1 VRHADEVTVMPAPPD
16 GRGPRCEL
24 RVDGR
29 STCRFVAGLNLEAAV
44 EVDGRY
50 LVLMTDGVAQEEL
63 LSIHLVELD
72 GRLVDTAVIGQTT
85 TTGVFRHLV
94 LGPPR
99 QVGFR
104 FLGDGPW
111 TVEIHPRPRL
121 AWPLRQEAPAVH
133 RPFGWRRWFRV
144 HADRHG

>member
-1 VRHADEVTVMPAPPD
+1 MRHADEVTVMPAPPD

-29 STCRFVAGLNLEAAV
+29 STGRFVPGLNLEAAV

-50 LVLMTDGVAQEEL
+50 LVLLTDGVEREEL

-72 GRLVDTAVIGQTT
+72 GRLVDTAVIGQPGA
-85 TTGVFRHLV
+85 TGIFRHLV

-99 QVGFR
+99 QVGFH

-111 TVEIHPRPRL
+111 TVEVHPRSRL
-121 AWPLRQEAPAVH
+121 AWPLRRDAPAVY

-144 HADRHG
+144 RTDLHG